1 MQTAGRLFENSEKRT
16 GLVLSG
22 GGARAAYQ
30 VGVLKAIAAFLP
42 RKSPNPFDIICGTS
56 AGAINAAVIATRAV
70 HFRSGILNMEQVWRN
85 FSADRIYRS
94 DILGILGSTYRWAGS
109 LFGLGGKD
117 DAIALFDNT
126 PLRRLL
132 SNVIPFEKIQL
143 ALDEGHLQAVSVTAS
158 SYSSGESI
166 TFFQA
171 LKEFDGWSRVRRVG
185 KPAVLM
191 LDHLIASSAIPVF
204 FPAVKIDGHYY
215 GDGAVRQLAPIS
227 PALHLGAGRIMII
240 GVSGNAAFKTEVAED
255 MCHPSLAQ
263 IAGHL
268 LNSAFLDSFDGD
280 IERMERINKTI
291 SLIPVEKLDENQI
304 HLRKVGVLV
313 ISPSQPL
320 DAIAAKHIKD
330 LSRTMRFLMG
340 RAGATESRGASILS
354 YLLFEKG
361 FCRELIQL
369 GYTDALSQK
378 QEIVDFFQ
386 GTRVYSNASV
396 KHG

>member
-1 MQTAGRLFENSEKRT
+1 MQMPGRLFENSEKRT

-56 AGAINAAVIATRAV
+56 AGAVNATVIATRAAY
-70 HFRSGILNMEQVWRN
+70 FRSGILNMEHVWRN
-85 FSADRIYRS
+85 FSANRIYRS
-94 DILGILGSTYRWAGS
+94 DILGILGSTYRWMGS
-109 LFGLGGKD
+109 LFGLGD
-117 DAIALFDNT
+117 RNNPIALFDNT

-132 SNVIPFEKIQL
+132 SHVVPFGNIQQ
-143 ALDEGHLQAVSVTAS
+143 ALDAGYLQAVSVTAS
-158 SYSSGESI
+158 SYTTGESI

-171 LKEFDGWSRVRRVG
+171 LKEFDGWRRVRRVG
-185 KPAVLM
+185 KPAILT
-191 LDHLIASSAIPVF
+191 LDHLMASSAIPVF
-204 FPAVKIDGHYY
+204 FPAVKIGGHYY

-240 GVSGNAAFKTEVAED
+240 GVSGNAAFQTPPAED
-255 MCHPSLAQ
+255 ARHPSLAQ

-280 IERMERINKTI
+280 IERVERINKTI
-291 SLIPVEKLDENQI
+291 ALIPAEKLDENHI
-304 HLRKVGVLV
+304 HLRNVRVLV

-320 DAIAAKHIKD
+320 DVIAARHIKE
-330 LSRTMRFLMG
+330 LSRTMRFFMS

-378 QEIVDFFQ
+378 QQILDFFQ
-386 GTRVYSNASV
+386 GTRVYS
-396 KHG
+396 GG